1 MPDGSLVPRH
11 GPRLRKIAS
20 DAVNYV
26 YNHGNGYSRG
36 REPYYSRRDELGR
49 RFRRKYSSFVP
60 DADEDVQGN
69 VQPTFI
75 GVFDTVAALG
85 NGQVTLAAGIAVTI
99 LLALFV
105 AALSLGWPWY
115 LWGPL
120 LALLGLI
127 GFWYG
132 KLKWSQWKYFSPNEK
147 RPLRLSRISDWPSIW
162 KYGHYA
168 KWNLR
173 NYDKWLDSDVGFARH
188 ALAIDEHRKNFPRV
202 KWAMP
207 AEAKKTIGR
216 KPEWLKQVWF
226 AGCHSDVGGSYP
238 EPESRLSDIALQW
251 MLEELKDCVPEVT
264 TNSEKLF
271 VMPDPTGMQHEETF
285 MFSFGPLKRRW
296 PSEPRDV
303 GTLFPLHPTVVERL
317 QAGPV
322 SHLGEMRQY
331 RPEQLQNHPEAR
343 GFYR

>member
-1 MPDGSLVPRH
+1 MGPDP
-11 GPRLRKIAS
+11 
-20 DAVNYV
+20 
-26 YNHGNGYSRG
+26 
-36 REPYYSRRDELGR
+36 
-49 RFRRKYSSFVP
+49 RRKYSSFVP

-105 AALSLGWPWY
+105 AALWFGWSWY

-132 KLKWSQWKYFSPNEK
+132 RLKWSQWKYFSPNEK
-147 RPLRLSRISDWPSIW
+147 KPLRLSRISDWPSIW

-168 KWNLR
+168 KWNLK

-207 AEAKKTIGR
+207 AEAKKNR
-216 KPEWLKQVWF
+216 RAK
-226 AGCHSDVGGSYP
+226 
-238 EPESRLSDIALQW
+238 
-251 MLEELKDCVPEVT
+251 
-264 TNSEKLF
+264 
-271 VMPDPTGMQHEETF
+271 TGMVETGLVCG
-285 MFSFGPLKRRW
+285 MSQRCWWKL
-296 PSEPRDV
+296 PR
-303 GTLFPLHPTVVERL
+303 
-317 QAGPV
+317 AGIEAQRHRV
-322 SHLGEMRQY
+322 AMDTGRAEGMRAGGKNQLGEAFR
-331 RPEQLQNHPEAR
+331 HA
-343 GFYR
+343 